1 MTFRWVVPQAVEE
14 DLAAASLATG
24 RPKSRLVEEVWARER
39 GTVLALA
46 PGSDATRRGQP
57 ADVRVAE
64 MRDAAVPLQA
74 ARESAALGGGRFPIG
89 WREEQLFCREA
100 FLRELSR
107 ESDRLGVD
115 ESALLLFCWRRQ
127 EDRARGRGG
136 YSWNAAVS
144 RRLLADD

>member
-1 MTFRWVVPQAVEE
+1 MTFRWVVPERVEA

-39 GTVLALA
+39 GTVLSLA
-46 PGSDATRRGQP
+46 PAT
-57 ADVRVAE
+57 DVRVAE

-74 ARESAALGGGRFPIG
+74 ARESAALAGGRFPAG

-100 FLRELSR
+100 FLRELAC
-107 ESDRLGVD
+107 ESERLGVD

-144 RRLLADD
+144 RRQLADD